1 VDKIQTTVIL
11 AIIKTA
17 YPTFGKDV
25 SPEDIV
31 SLWSEMFA
39 TDPVE
44 LVAAAVK
51 RYIKSGE
58 YPPTVAAISAILAD
72 MQAANLPTPAALW
85 TEVDRLMNSGIAP
98 DQEREAYGKMSPGC
112 RAVTMAAGGW
122 TALSLS
128 AEDDQFIKRQFFRDA
143 ADYIAAEKQR
153 LVLGGLAGPVS
164 EVKSLPGDGKQVGL
178 NG

>member
-1 VDKIQTTVIL
+1 MDKIQTTVIL

-85 TEVDRLMNSGIAP
+85 TEVDRLMLRMPSRGPRWKQKKQIGRGIS
-98 DQEREAYGKMSPGC
+98 K
-112 RAVTMAAGGW
+112 
-122 TALSLS
+122 LS
-128 AEDDQFIKRQFFRDA
+128 ARGLITD
-143 ADYIAAEKQR
+143 
-153 LVLGGLAGPVS
+153 GGIEL
-164 EVKSLPGDGKQVGL
+164 
-178 NG
+178 